1 MPAEAANS
9 NPNASS
15 VTTSAANNAISTHIV
30 SEKNKDEAMEVDE
43 QLGTDDVDILQSN
56 LEYAFGVSIDDNSGI
71 AQQFTSSPE
80 SLLQLQGL
88 VRAALSSMT
97 GKDVIDHSLLLDELI
112 LLAVNMIKSGDGSV
126 ANADDALS
134 TLLPQFG
141 LALSPV
147 ASSALD
153 YLVGLRNRCDFLLAK
168 SKDVAKC
175 VMILN
180 LLERR
185 IMVQLVLFFRGL
197 LSERCS
203 YENVSAVFLERLLSE
218 EIDTFFVHQLILCCR
233 DSSLVDSAALVEVF
247 NPILTLMRAL
257 ILNATAEQKYNEI
270 VEKIFMTLKQL
281 LEVKLGD
288 NTRPIA
294 ELIVLRPDFH
304 PKISLT
310 KNRGREFMSTS
321 FLGPFLSLSI
331 VGCQSFDLC
340 FENASDAFSN
350 AKLSE
355 TEKEQLMTTHRVW
368 LGNLRIN
375 LHVVV
380 HALVVN
386 GSTRLQT
393 LDYIGHLL
401 ATNRK
406 LSQLQADFSQ
416 LANCTS
422 VLNLFCVLLSLS
434 EKIVT
439 EKVQGDYLLHPKCRI
454 DSTDEARINMDM
466 TTLESHRQ
474 TLDLTY
480 TPNFNTECFFLTVEF
495 MRISLIAMMNAHSRL
510 RRFYIGDVRRR
521 VQEMEERLKSL
532 GASANAAQKS
542 RIQSALN
549 KANEMVKQFTVSAD
563 CYQCLLNDPN
573 LIEKCV
579 LFTNKLLRMLLQS
592 IMPTFGQQNFEPSFD
607 RFYSFPESY
616 LEVAVEF
623 LNFLLSNSKMARI
636 FLKNLSDFPKQLL
649 HLLLNLENIKN
660 PFIASKV
667 ADLLFMLCPM
677 VNQEASGFYRQIVT
691 DPLAVEGLF
700 PALVKFYSAVETT
713 GSHTEFFDKFN
724 IRRNIQVIFKCMWSD
739 LSHRDRMV
747 QYAGESSPSFVRFIN
762 MVLNDT
768 TFLLDESL
776 DKLKMIHDIEAIL
789 SRETEWNKLS
799 QDEQQRKTEQL
810 RDSKS
815 QVKMWIQLG
824 SDTMELFVTLTNDA
838 PEIFRNEAL
847 GERVAAMLNHNLVQL
862 CGPKCAQLKVHDAIS
877 RFEWDPRTLT
887 QQIVM
892 VYINLGSTMFA
903 EQIAQDE
910 RSYTP
915 ETFATILERFKTRNI
930 LTVNHLELFTHL
942 AEQAEAAY
950 KEKMLFE
957 EEFEDEIPEE
967 FKDALVYTLMSDPLL
982 LPSGQI
988 CDRKNILRHLLSDPT
1003 NPFTRQPLTTDEL
1016 KPADD
1021 LKTRIKGWVQEK
1033 RNSRNVEKGN

>member
-1 MPAEAANS
+1 
-9 NPNASS
+9 
-15 VTTSAANNAISTHIV
+15 
-30 SEKNKDEAMEVDE
+30 MEVDE

-88 VRAALSSMT
+88 VRAALSSMS

-257 ILNATAEQKYNEI
+257 ILSATAEQKYNEI

-294 ELIVLRPDFH
+294 EL
-304 PKISLT
+304 
-310 KNRGREFMSTS
+310 
-321 FLGPFLSLSI
+321 
-331 VGCQSFDLC
+331 DLC

-439 EKVQGDYLLHPKCRI
+439 EK
-454 DSTDEARINMDM
+454 
-466 TTLESHRQ
+466 
-474 TLDLTY
+474 
-480 TPNFNTECFFLTVEF
+480 F

-532 GASANAAQKS
+532 GVSANAAQKS

-563 CYQCLLNDPN
+563 CYQCLLNEPEFDR
-573 LIEKCV
+573 K
-579 LFTNKLLRMLLQS
+579 
-592 IMPTFGQQNFEPSFD
+592 QNFEPSFD

-700 PALVKFYSAVETT
+700 PSLVKFYSAVETT

>member
-43 QLGTDDVDILQSN
+43 QLGSDDVDILQSN

-80 SLLQLQGL
+80 SLLQLQDL
-88 VRAALSSMT
+88 VRAALSSMA
-97 GKDVIDHSLLLDELI
+97 GKDEIGQSLLLDELI
-112 LLAVNMIKSGDGSV
+112 SLAVNMIKSGDGFVSNSSV

-134 TLLPQFG
+134 ALLPQFG
-141 LALSPV
+141 LALSSV
-147 ASSALD
+147 ASSALE
-153 YLVGLRNRCDFLLAK
+153 YLIGLRNRCDFLLTK

-175 VMILN
+175 VAILN

-185 IMVQLVLFFRGL
+185 IMVQSTLFFRGL

-233 DSSLVDSAALVEVF
+233 DSSSVDSAALVEVF

-281 LEVKLGD
+281 LEVKLRD

-368 LGNLRIN
+368 LGNLRLN

-416 LANCTS
+416 LAN
-422 VLNLFCVLLSLS
+422 F
-434 EKIVT
+434 T

-454 DSTDEARINMDM
+454 DSTDEARIYMDI

-480 TPNFNTECFFLTVEF
+480 TPNFNTECFFLTVEY

-510 RRFYIGDVRRR
+510 RRFYIGDIRRR

-573 LIEKCV
+573 LVEKCV
-579 LFTNKLLRMLLQS
+579 LFTNKLLRLLLQP
-592 IMPTFGQQNFEPSFD
+592 IMPAFGQQNFEPSFD

-623 LNFLLSNSKMARI
+623 LNFLLSNSKTARI

-660 PFIASKV
+660 PFIASKI

-789 SRETEWNKLS
+789 SKETEWNKLS

-892 VYINLGSTMFA
+892 VYINLGSKMFA

-915 ETFATILERFKTRNI
+915 ETFATILERFKARNI

-950 KEKMLFE
+950 KEKMSFE

-1016 KPADD
+1016 KPADE
-1021 LKTRIKGWVQEK
+1021 LKTRIKRWVQEK
-1033 RNSRNVEKGN
+1033 RGQSKR